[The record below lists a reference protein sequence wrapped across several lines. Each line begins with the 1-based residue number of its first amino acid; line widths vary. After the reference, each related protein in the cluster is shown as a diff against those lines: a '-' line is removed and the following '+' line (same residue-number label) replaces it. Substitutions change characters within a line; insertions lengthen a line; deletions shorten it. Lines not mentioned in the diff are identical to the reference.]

1 MDSKCQ
7 RSGHLWLTTLW
18 QSNEAG
24 GRDAPNFATPKNES
38 MIKVT
43 DVRIAP
49 ERECWEWNGK
59 RYPTLQVGYLVDGKG
74 ERRCSDFAAESLWK
88 DMLSAYEAENN
99 VIQKNDIGSTMKYID
114 EHIYAYVPDYLFNG
128 YSESQIG
135 HFIELNL
142 D

>member
-1 MDSKCQ
+1 
-7 RSGHLWLTTLW
+7 
-18 QSNEAG
+18 
-24 GRDAPNFATPKNES
+24 

-49 ERECWEWNGK
+49 ELECWEWNGK
-59 RYPTLQVGYLVDGKG
+59 RYLVDGKG
-74 ERRCSDFAAESLWK
+74 ERRCSDFAAESLWR
-88 DMLSAYEAENN
+88 DMLSAYETENN
-99 VIQKNDIGSTMKYID
+99 VVQKNNIGSTMKYID

-135 HFIELNL
+135 RFIELNL

>member
-1 MDSKCQ
+1 
-7 RSGHLWLTTLW
+7 
-18 QSNEAG
+18 
-24 GRDAPNFATPKNES
+24 

-59 RYPTLQVGYLVDGKG
+59 RYPTLQVGYLVDGDG
-74 ERRCSDFAAESLWK
+74 ERRCSDFAAESLWR

-99 VIQKNDIGSTMKYID
+99 VVQKNDIGSTMKYID

-128 YSESQIG
+128 YSERQIG
-135 HFIELNL
+135 RFIELAL

>member
-1 MDSKCQ
+1 M
-7 RSGHLWLTTLW
+7 RLGAETLPTS
-18 QSNEAG
+18 QHQ
-24 GRDAPNFATPKNES
+24 KNES

-99 VIQKNDIGSTMKYID
+99 VVRKNDIGSTMKYID

-135 HFIELNL
+135 RFIDLNL

>member
-1 MDSKCQ
+1 
-7 RSGHLWLTTLW
+7 
-18 QSNEAG
+18 
-24 GRDAPNFATPKNES
+24 

-49 ERECWEWNGK
+49 ELECWEWNGK

-88 DMLSAYEAENN
+88 DMLSAYEAVNN
-99 VIQKNDIGSTMKYID
+99 VEQKNDIGSTMKYID

-135 HFIELNL
+135 RFIELAL